1 MKRAPLFI
9 LGTILLVL
17 FAVGAVQVYANKKA
31 EEKVEEFFERFGLE
45 EKSTYRE
52 VNYSLLSG
60 TVEVSGLNLV
70 TDEGSSHIDRL
81 VIKKLTDTDIE
92 VYAFG
97 MRGEDK
103 DFRKLEEQLRALGYD
118 DVRMN
123 TYVSLSLYEDTKEL
137 LVRKVGVEVP
147 GAFRTEV
154 SFKLTGID
162 REFINDLKELEGEGD
177 DREKVARIA
186 NRLKR
191 VYLNELSLKLT
202 DHGFMNRL
210 LEKEARDK
218 KKSVE
223 ELKRDILRGIEN
235 SIAEDSSEFEKTL
248 VEGVSRLIEHGG
260 TLVLE
265 AHPREPVS
273 FENLVLYTLMA
284 LQTRDFSHFVKEL
297 NLKVKHQEV

>member
-17 FAVGAVQVYANKKA
+17 FVVGAVQVYANKKA
-31 EEKVEEFFERFGLE
+31 EEKVEELFERFGLE
-45 EKSTYRE
+45 EKSTYQE

-70 TDEGSSHIDRL
+70 TDEESSHIDRL

-118 DVRMN
+118 DVRIN
-123 TYVSLSLYEDTKEL
+123 TYISLSFYEDTKEL

-162 REFINDLKELEGEGD
+162 RGFINDLKELEGKGD

-186 NRLKR
+186 NGLKR

-235 SIAEDSSEFEKTL
+235 SIAEDSSEFEKAM

-265 AHPREPVS
+265 ARPREPVS

-297 NLKVKHQEV
+297 SLKVKHQEV